1 MRLFKLMD
9 VAFDRYDDS
18 VRKYLQK
25 TFTSL
30 GLQYTH
36 SQVFGVIF
44 DGLKGM
50 LENMLFYIEDAM
62 TEQNVFKATRKQSV
76 YSLAKLSGYEP
87 YYGSAAVGTLLGKMF
102 VTNGLE
108 SKMSK
113 IYISNYTEVFNKT
126 NGMTYSIVL
135 PTEYYVFDVT
145 KPLVNHEFKIVQ
157 GTLEVGTYTAKGTN
171 FETFEMT
178 CSGSFD
184 RQYLEV
190 LVDNVKWS
198 EAANMYD
205 MTYKSEEYILKIGFD
220 STFEI
225 TFGNDI
231 YGKRL
236 EEGQTI
242 VVKYLSHMGTYGN
255 ILPDESSDF
264 KFSSKGF
271 DALGNA
277 IDVNNYMS
285 LQMTGCVTGG
295 TNSDSIQT
303 IRQMI
308 GYNSRSLVYASED
321 NFKLFFKRFSFI
333 GYVNCWSEKNSM
345 CVTATCLRD
354 IKDEI
359 YDADTYYAFDTK
371 KLLLTDN
378 QKEMIIETL
387 KNSNRAF
394 AGVTLKFQ
402 DPVIRKF
409 AVICYVK
416 ADNVY
421 NRELIKNSI
430 NVSLANYFLGTFED
444 VQFIAKSDL
453 LKKIM
458 NDCSNIKAIDLD
470 IISELGE
477 NTYRDGYYDRYE
489 LRFVNDSYQYVT
501 RRVIYE
507 KNTTPGLDGFGNISL
522 ESKLEIPILHGGFN
536 YYPDKDSFS
545 KDAITLDAVQ
555 IYFI

>member
-1 MRLFKLMD
+1 MKLFKLMD

-50 LENMLFYIEDAM
+50 LENMMFYIEDAL

-102 VTNGLE
+102 ITNGLE

-113 IYISNYTEVFNKT
+113 IYISNYSEVYNKS

-145 KPLVNHEFKIVQ
+145 KPLINHEFKIVQ
-157 GTLEVGTYTAKGTN
+157 GTLEVGTFTAKGIN
-171 FETFEMT
+171 FETFSMT
-178 CSGSFD
+178 SSGSFD

-190 LVDNVKWS
+190 LVDNEKWT
-198 EAANMYD
+198 EASNMYD
-205 MTYKSEEYILKIGFD
+205 MSYQSKEYILNIGFD

-225 TFGNDI
+225 SFGNDI

-255 ILPDESSDF
+255 ILPDEHSDF
-264 KFSSKGF
+264 KFSSKGY
-271 DALGNA
+271 DALGNS
-277 IDVNNYMS
+277 IDVNNYMA
-285 LQMTGCVTGG
+285 LQITGCVTGG

-321 NFKLFFKRFSFI
+321 NFKMFFKRFSFI

-345 CVTATCLRD
+345 CVTATCLRN
-354 IKDEI
+354 IKNEL
-359 YDADTYYAFDTK
+359 YDAETYYAFDTK
-371 KLLLTDN
+371 KLLLESN

-402 DPVIRKF
+402 DPVIRKY
-409 AVICYVK
+409 AVVCYVK
-416 ADNVY
+416 PDNVY

-430 NVSLANYFLGTFED
+430 NVSLANYFLNVFED

-458 NDCSNIKAIDLD
+458 NDCENIKAIDLD

-477 NTYRDGYYDRYE
+477 NTYRDGYYDKYE
-489 LRFVNDSYQYVT
+489 LRFINDSYQYVT
-501 RRVIYE
+501 KRVIYE

-522 ESKLEIPILHGGFN
+522 ESKLEIPVLHGGFN
-536 YYPDKDSFS
+536 YYPDKESFS
-545 KDAITLDAVQ
+545 KDAITLEAVQ
-555 IYFI
+555 VYFI